1 MVPWVGD
8 FAPLSTIWTSGT
20 DYLMD
25 NRMHKISKRGW
36 KSPRDT
42 GKRDTRWRDTG
53 RRKSEGPS
61 YISLLPPC
69 LACPCAQSPYALAY
83 FVSPNEGLVEAHG
96 TSGPTKKSRTS
107 LFTNKT
113 CLLTVLCRRDP
124 AWTHLVLWM
133 WNISYWRCP
142 FWVWSATFLW
152 AGETE
157 LHILHFLQQFQDES
171 LGLVPPTNIQRYHA
185 NNKVATLQ
193 SAYLNISR
201 HISHCMQNLSG
212 GQNFP
217 FSMTWPYQI
226 CISKCLFSHRTI
238 FPKIRSESR
247 PKIAKS
253 PSLSSSTCD
262 KDIGREE
269 YPLKFVAGYIS
280 SVFKL

>member
-25 NRMHKISKRGW
+25 NRMHKVSKRGW
-36 KSPRDT
+36 RSPRDTGDT

-69 LACPCAQSPYALAY
+69 LACPCAQSPYSLAY
-83 FVSPNEGLVEAHG
+83 FVSPNAGLVVAHG

-124 AWTHLVLWM
+124 AWTHLVPWM
-133 WNISYWRCP
+133 RNISHWRCP
-142 FWVWSATFLW
+142 FWVCNATFLW

-157 LHILHFLQQFQDES
+157 LHILHFLQQFQNES

-185 NNKVATLQ
+185 NNKLATLQ

-201 HISHCMQNLSG
+201 HISDCMQNLSG

-217 FSMTWPYQI
+217 FSMT
-226 CISKCLFSHRTI
+226 
-238 FPKIRSESR
+238 
-247 PKIAKS
+247 
-253 PSLSSSTCD
+253 
-262 KDIGREE
+262 
-269 YPLKFVAGYIS
+269 
-280 SVFKL
+280 